1 MSRLDALLARKYTT
15 RDGEEKTQFTKIG
28 AAFPTR
34 TGGGYSVVL
43 DAMPAPDRETGQYR
57 IVLMPP
63 MERDDNRDNRA
74 PRPDKDDPRTGGGMP
89 GRYSDDL
96 GDEIPFA
103 PCM

>member
-15 RDGEEKTQFTKIG
+15 RDGEEKTSFTKIG

-34 TGGGYSVVL
+34 TGGGYSIVL

-63 MERDDNRDNRA
+63 MERDDNRDTRSA
-74 PRPDKDDPRTGGGMP
+74 PPRDRDDPRTGGGAKHP
-89 GRYSDDL
+89 EID
-96 GDEIPFA
+96 DEIPF
-103 PCM
+103 